1 MNQHNETEKIILNGK
16 KRLTPWF
23 YIPTLYF
30 TEGIPFIIV
39 NQLSVAL
46 LKSLDVSNA
55 VIGYTNLL
63 YLPWAIKFLWS
74 PIVDGRA
81 TKRAWLLAMQL
92 TLTILFGFTAVVLGI
107 THSLMP
113 FIALLFVTAFVSAT
127 HDIAI
132 DGYYLYALNK
142 KEQALFT
149 GIRSA
154 FYRVAM
160 IFSGGVLVFLAGEI
174 GTKYNDIRFGWE
186 ISFIVAAS
194 IFLVFRIYHG
204 AVLPKVELARKTE
217 RILSLPFKETFIDY
231 FRQEKIGVILAFILL
246 YRFGEGLLVRMAQ
259 PFLMDK
265 PEAGGLNISVSD
277 IGVIYG
283 TFGIIALVIGG
294 ILGGWLIKQYGLRRL
309 FFPLAIMM
317 NACNL
322 LYAILASVNT
332 GGAVAVDILGFSF
345 NLYPLVQSFVM
356 LEQFGYGLGFTAFMV
371 FLLYTSKGEYKTSHF
386 AISTGLMAFGM
397 IIPGTLS
404 GILQEAVGYF
414 WLFIISTI
422 VTIPGMLLIKFL
434 PIPTNNKD

>member
-1 MNQHNETEKIILNGK
+1 MNQHNERDNKFPDGK
-16 KRLTPWF
+16 KTLNPWF

-46 LKSLDVSNA
+46 LKSLDVSNV

-63 YLPWAIKFLWS
+63 YLPWAIKFLWG
-74 PIVDGRA
+74 PIVDGRG
-81 TKRAWLLAMQL
+81 TKRGWLLAMQL
-92 TLTILFGFTAVVLGI
+92 ALAVLFGFTAVVLGI
-107 THSLMP
+107 TYSLIP
-113 FIALLFVTAFVSAT
+113 FIALLFITAFVSAT

-142 KEQALFT
+142 KDQALFT

-160 IFSGGVLVFLAGEI
+160 IFSGGVLVFLAGEV

-186 ISFIVAAS
+186 VAFIVAAV
-194 IFLVFRIYHG
+194 IFLVFRIYHS
-204 AVLPKVELARKTE
+204 AVLPKVEMSRKSKK
-217 RILSLPFKETFIDY
+217 ILSLPFKETFLDY

-265 PEAGGLNISVSD
+265 VEAGGLNISVSD

-294 ILGGWLIKQYGLRRL
+294 ILGGWLIKKYGLRKL

-322 LYAILASVNT
+322 LYAILATVNI
-332 GGAVAVDILGFSF
+332 GDIIPVNILGFSF
-345 NLYPLVQSFVM
+345 NFYPLVQSFVM
-356 LEQFGYGLGFTAFMV
+356 IEQFGYGLGFTAFMV

-386 AISTGLMAFGM
+386 AISTGFMAFGM

-404 GILQEAVGYF
+404 GILQEAVGYYL
-414 WLFIISTI
+414 LFIISTI
-422 VTIPGMLLIKFL
+422 VAVPGMLLIKFL
-434 PIPTNNKD
+434 PIPTNNED